1 MSEQIRAEANK
12 TRAQEGRR
20 EGRQAASMSRDMVEN
35 DLAMVKEKML
45 NCCNGHAAAVSKLSE
60 QRMAERR
67 GKGEITVPPWWY
79 VPSLAAL
86 GVGELFI
93 NYEGFREYLG
103 VPLFAFMLAFGVGVA
118 VALGSHIHGTWVKQW
133 TVLFRQRDGN
143 LPPWAYPAIFTVI
156 CLLVFFS
163 FLAVGW
169 TRYSWVE
176 SLIARG
182 LEGMNVWSTML
193 QGLIPNIIIWLI
205 GIVIA
210 FANHDRSPQLQ
221 RLEAARKRAHR
232 HHERAKTKLVKNI
245 VAKRKQYESNSDD
258 ERKAAYE
265 ATNDV
270 IREVVKISENLD
282 LDIHDEVSKI
292 ANISNLEKRM
302 DMEDDL

>member
-1 MSEQIRAEANK
+1 MSEQIRVVARKE
-12 TRAQEGRR
+12 RWAQEDR
-20 EGRQAASMSRDMVEN
+20 EAASKSRDMVEN
-35 DLAMVKEKML
+35 DLSKVKMAML

-79 VPSLAAL
+79 VPALAAL

-103 VPLFAFMLAFGVGVA
+103 VPLFAFMSALGVGVA
-118 VALGSHIHGTWVKQW
+118 IAMGSHIHGTYVKQW

-143 LPPWAYPAIFTVI
+143 LPPGAYPAIFTVI

-182 LEGMNVWSTML
+182 LEGMSVWSTML

-210 FANHDRSPQLQ
+210 FANHDRSQRLQ
-221 RLEAARKRAHR
+221 RLEAERKRAFR
-232 HHERAKTKLVKNI
+232 RHERAKTKLVKKI
-245 VAKRKQYESNSDD
+245 VAIRKRYESNSND

-265 ATNDV
+265 TTND
-270 IREVVKISENLD
+270 IIHQVVAKSEQLD
-282 LDIHDEVSKI
+282 PDIHDEVSKVADI
-292 ANISNLEKRM
+292 KNLLKRM
-302 DMEDDL
+302 DTRGEP